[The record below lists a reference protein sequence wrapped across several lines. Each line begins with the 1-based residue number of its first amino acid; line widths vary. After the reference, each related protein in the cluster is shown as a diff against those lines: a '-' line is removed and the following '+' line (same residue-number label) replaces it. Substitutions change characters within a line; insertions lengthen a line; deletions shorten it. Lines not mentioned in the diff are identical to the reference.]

1 MGKIINSGIPNGSI
15 KLLVDNGKSV
25 DVIVPL
31 AGSIEATV
39 QEFVKDKS
47 QLWGNNV
54 LIVTPQLGCRRVGV
68 NLGTGKVI

>member
-1 MGKIINSGIPNGSI
+1 MGKIVNSGIPNGSI